1 MRIAL
6 LANASVI
13 HTRRWG
19 DYFHARGHEV
29 VLYSL
34 EPGEGF
40 PYRCEI
46 VRSRIPWR
54 FLRYPLAAGKVR
66 RLLDRFAPQ
75 VVNAHFVPN
84 YGLIGVAAGHRPL
97 VVSVWGSDVLV
108 SGRRSPLHAARARYV
123 LERADRITT
132 DAAMLTRAVCA
143 LGGDPERVLTV
154 PMGVEPEPYR
164 AARRAAD
171 GSAEAARR
179 AEAGRSA
186 DAGRSGAG
194 GGEGSV
200 VVSTRK
206 LEPIYNLGL
215 LIEALPA
222 LVAARPEVEVQVVG
236 EGPERAALA
245 ARAQELAG
253 PRVAF
258 LGQVP
263 HAEMPGVLARA
274 AVYVSTSLSDSTSV
288 SLLEAMAS
296 GAFPVVT
303 DIEANREWI
312 DDRVNG
318 FLVPLGRPDELAARV
333 AQALGDPALRAR
345 AQAENARR
353 IDERATWGHNMGA
366 VERMFEELARSPRER
381 EWREVGR

>member
-1 MRIAL
+1 VRIAL

-29 VLYSL
+29 ELISL
-34 EPGEGF
+34 EAADGF
-40 PYRCEI
+40 DYPCEI
-46 VRSRIPWR
+46 VRSGIPWR
-54 FLRYPLAAGKVR
+54 FLRYPLATGKVR
-66 RLLDRFAPQ
+66 RLLDRFRPQ

-84 YGLIGVAAGHRPL
+84 YGLMGVAAGHRPL

-123 LERADRITT
+123 LTRADRITT

-143 LGGDPERVLTV
+143 LGGSPERILTV
-154 PMGVEPEPYR
+154 PMGVDPEPYR
-164 AARRAAD
+164 AARR
-171 GSAEAARR
+171 EAARR
-179 AEAGRSA
+179 AGDSSRNLQ
-186 DAGRSGAG
+186 
-194 GGEGSV
+194 V

-206 LEPIYNLGL
+206 LEPIYNVGM

-222 LVAARPEVEVQVVG
+222 LNAARPETQVLVVG
-236 EGPERAALA
+236 EGPERAALT
-245 ARAQELAG
+245 ARAGALGGE
-253 PRVAF
+253 RVVF

-263 HAEMPGVLARA
+263 HAEMPAVLARGS
-274 AVYVSTSLSDSTSV
+274 VYVSTSLSDSTSV

-312 DDRVNG
+312 DEGVNG
-318 FLVPLGRPDELAARV
+318 FLVPIGQPLVLAARV
-333 AQALGDPALRAR
+333 AQALGDPALRAQ
-345 AQAENARR
+345 AEAENARR
-353 IDERATWGHNMGA
+353 IDARATWKHNMAA
-366 VERMFEELARSPRER
+366 VEQMFEELVRVSSGSRR
-381 EWREVGR
+381 